1 MELFSNRNNGVSVRQ
16 IKTRK
21 MNLKK
26 SRRKKRKIKGKEMGI
41 ELQKVNCL
49 SSSYSIEIILRG
61 KAVDLCCAT
70 ERFLSAGADCF
81 STDET

>member
-1 MELFSNRNNGVSVRQ
+1 
-16 IKTRK
+16 
-21 MNLKK
+21 
-26 SRRKKRKIKGKEMGI
+26 MGI